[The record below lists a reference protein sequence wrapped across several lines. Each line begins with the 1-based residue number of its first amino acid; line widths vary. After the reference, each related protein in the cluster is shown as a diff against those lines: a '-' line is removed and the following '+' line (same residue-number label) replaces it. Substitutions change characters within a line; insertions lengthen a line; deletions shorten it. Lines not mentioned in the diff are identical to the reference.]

1 MKFRISILSLCLFFL
16 SGICLAQNERGFN
29 VGGGAGFGAGFT
41 VPTNRAGNSLN
52 NGWNLNARSGYN
64 FSQFFALD
72 LDLTYNHNDLNSAA
86 LARFHEPNGN
96 VGTLS
101 ITLNPVIRFAP
112 RGSRVQPY
120 ATAGFGLYRR
130 NLTLTQPSTVS
141 TLACDPFFGFCFPAA
156 FGVDQVVASNTT
168 YKDGFNVGGGF
179 DFPLGGRRL
188 KLFTEARYSRMFTTH
203 GSDFTFVPVT
213 FGFHW

>member
-1 MKFRISILSLCLFFL
+1 MKSRILIISLCLLFI
-16 SGICLAQNERGFN
+16 SGDCLAQSERGFN

-52 NGWNLNARSGYN
+52 TGWNLDARAGYN

-72 LDLTYNHNDLNSAA
+72 LDFNYNHNDLNSAA
-86 LARFHEPNGN
+86 LARFNEPNGN

-101 ITLNPVIRFAP
+101 ITLNPVVRFAP

-130 NLTLTQPSTVS
+130 NLTLTRPSVVS
-141 TLACDPFFGFCFPAA
+141 ILTCDQFFGECFQTA

-168 YKDGFNVGGGF
+168 YKGGFNVGGGF
-179 DFPLGGRRL
+179 DFPLGERRL

-203 GSDFTFVPVT
+203 GTDFTFVPVT